1 MYSTVVRV
9 YAQCIVAGLQ
19 RIHRCMVSSERSS
32 QGSSLDSMGCS
43 IKAGLELALST
54 PCTTA
59 YTQSHMHTAHSHTHS
74 RFTFTIHIHTH
85 SHTLYICTHIP
96 EISTGMLED
105 YVSGTKDGQTSLPAQ
120 SPTHPEHKMFERER
134 ETTQPHNTLYASRGQ
149 NTDKRHPHIYL
160 RKRSEILCDLLQ
172 SMVILSEHLTKPWE
186 AGVLAASTHIMC
198 HVEKS
203 RYGPGVYTHTHQ
215 KLQNDGHFHYSNM
228 AM

>member
-9 YAQCIVAGLQ
+9 HAQCIVAGLQ

-134 ETTQPHNTLYASRGQ
+134 ERPHNHTIHFMPQGDKIQTKDIFTYTLERGV
-149 NTDKRHPHIYL
+149 K
-160 RKRSEILCDLLQ
+160 S
-172 SMVILSEHLTKPWE
+172 SVIFFRAWS
-186 AGVLAASTHIMC
+186 
-198 HVEKS
+198 
-203 RYGPGVYTHTHQ
+203 
-215 KLQNDGHFHYSNM
+215 YSVSI
-228 AM
+228 